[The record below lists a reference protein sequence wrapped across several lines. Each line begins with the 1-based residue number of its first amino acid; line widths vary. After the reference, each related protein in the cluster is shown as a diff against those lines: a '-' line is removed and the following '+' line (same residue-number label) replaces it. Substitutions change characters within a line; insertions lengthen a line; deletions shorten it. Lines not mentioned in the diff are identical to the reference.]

1 MCINGGV
8 DHLRVSANCGH
19 TNNDRHMSTTLKVY
33 WHDND
38 DRTEICEFVDAT
50 FKDVDMTVSNLSVSA
65 LDDLM
70 LKEKLSDL

>member
-1 MCINGGV
+1 
-8 DHLRVSANCGH
+8 
-19 TNNDRHMSTTLKVY
+19 MSTTLKVY

-38 DRTEICEFVDAT
+38 DRTEIREFIDAT
-50 FKDVDMTVSNLSVSA
+50 FKDVDMTVPNLSVSA